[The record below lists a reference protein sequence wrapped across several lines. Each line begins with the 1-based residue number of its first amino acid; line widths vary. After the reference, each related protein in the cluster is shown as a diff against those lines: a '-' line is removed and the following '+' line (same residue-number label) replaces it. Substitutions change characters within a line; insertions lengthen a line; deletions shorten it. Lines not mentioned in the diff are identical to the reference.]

1 MEAVI
6 KNAVLAHSYAA
17 ESNLCGAQLE
27 AVDLTGQAMPGARA
41 AGPAQAVALLKSWC
55 QQEPI

>member
-27 AVDLTGQAMPGARA
+27 AVDLTGQAMPGQQGSRA
-41 AGPAQAVALLKSWC
+41 KPQPRLWLC
-55 QQEPI
+55 

>member
-27 AVDLTGQAMPGARA
+27 AVDLTGQG
-41 AGPAQAVALLKSWC
+41 GQGTDCGLV
-55 QQEPI
+55 